1 MSIMTHAIVTISGV
15 LPEDFSITDHF
26 REPFLV
32 RFIYPHHRTTVISR
46 QEFPFEGHRIHIRPW
61 RLEDGAEQVNL
72 CQHVRQCIESLPM
85 YAWTDMAAHQVI
97 GWAFSL
103 YYIEDR
109 FKHREYTK
117 ALCL

>member
-1 MSIMTHAIVTISGV
+1 
-15 LPEDFSITDHF
+15 
-26 REPFLV
+26 
-32 RFIYPHHRTTVISR
+32 
-46 QEFPFEGHRIHIRPW
+46 
-61 RLEDGAEQVNL
+61 
-72 CQHVRQCIESLPM
+72 M